1 MVFTFGFTINGNIVP
16 MEKLI
21 KQTFEDTKEE
31 SGAEKRGKIHNTMA
45 KKGDKMTNNDLQN
58 IPQKN

>member
-1 MVFTFGFTINGNIVP
+1 MVFTFGFTIIGNIVP

-45 KKGDKMTNNDLQN
+45 KKGIK
-58 IPQKN
+58 